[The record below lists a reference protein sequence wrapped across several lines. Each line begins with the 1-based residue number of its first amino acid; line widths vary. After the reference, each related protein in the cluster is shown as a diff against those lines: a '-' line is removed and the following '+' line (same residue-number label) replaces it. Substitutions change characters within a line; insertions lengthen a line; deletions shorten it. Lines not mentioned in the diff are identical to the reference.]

1 MALRWGARLLLVI
14 VLVVITDLAL
24 QPGSAVPQRLFGS
37 DKLEHFGAFFVLAVL
52 VRISWPGLPGW
63 LGLIMLVSYGAG
75 IEWLQA
81 TGDAGRTASAADLV
95 ADTFG
100 AICGLAAARISA
112 RLMHL

>member
-14 VLVVITDLAL
+14 ALIVITDLAL
-24 QPGSAVPQRLFGS
+24 QPGSAVPPRLFGS

-52 VRISWPGLPGW
+52 ARISWPRLSGW
-63 LGLIMLVSYGAG
+63 LCLIALVGYGAG

-95 ADTFG
+95 ADTAG
-100 AICGLAAARISA
+100 AICGLAASRVGA
-112 RLMHL
+112 RLMHD